1 VLVYSY
7 GFRRSKIFI
16 TLQIIPAKK
25 EKLILYHPTMKRLFL
40 ILTVMLAY
48 VSLHAQIAP
57 NKYYVQFTDKNAS
70 PYSLEEP
77 EAYLSQRALDRRAAF
92 GIPVDMK
99 DIPVN
104 PQYLQAVKDAGA
116 SILNPTKWL
125 NGVSIQ
131 TSDPAVISAI
141 EALPFVENVMK
152 SPVKLAGT
160 SDEKPFFRAESYSA
174 MAPYAVH
181 SMKDGAFYD
190 YGPSLNQ
197 IQMIKGDQLH
207 ELGYRGAG
215 LVIAVLDAGFSNTD
229 NLPVFDSLWDSGR
242 ILGTRDFIDGGP
254 LTFNKHYHGTMVL
267 SCMGGNYPGQ
277 LIGTAPEASYW
288 LFRTEDGG
296 SEYIIEEYN
305 WVTAAEFAD
314 SAGADI
320 INSSLGY
327 STFDDPSQNHTYEDM
342 DGNTTPITIG
352 ADLAAS
358 RGMVVVSSAGNSGT
372 SAWYYIT
379 APADGDSVYT
389 IGAVNHQGLP
399 ASFSSH
405 GPTADGRIKPNVAA
419 QGEGTYFA
427 SPDGSFIFGNGTS
440 FSSPIIAGMMAC
452 LWQANP
458 DMNNMELL
466 NAIQASG
473 TLASNPDNKLGYGIP
488 DFMIAHNILTVI
500 DGYEQQA
507 NGLITPFPNPFT
519 GSFEVRVETE
529 KPGTAKLTITDI
541 SGRMMHESE
550 YLLASGENQIMVSGL
565 DGLKAGIYLLKFEL
579 GTVVKTAKVVR
590 K

>member
-1 VLVYSY
+1 
-7 GFRRSKIFI
+7 
-16 TLQIIPAKK
+16 
-25 EKLILYHPTMKRLFL
+25 MKRLL
-40 ILTVMLAY
+40 SILTILLAS
-48 VSLHAQIAP
+48 VTLVAQIAP
-57 NKYYVQFTDKNAS
+57 DKYYVQFTDKNAS
-70 PYSLEEP
+70 PYSLDEP

-116 SILNPTKWL
+116 NILNPTKWL

-131 TSDPAVISAI
+131 TTDPSVVAAI
-141 EALPFVENVMK
+141 EVLPFVENVMK
-152 SPVKLAGT
+152 SPVMPGSMT
-160 SDEKPFFRAESYSA
+160 DEKPFFRAESFSST
-174 MAPYAVH
+174 APYAVH
-181 SMKDGAFYD
+181 PLKQGTYYD

-197 IQMIKGDQLH
+197 IQMLKGDQMH
-207 ELGYRGAG
+207 ELGYRGSG
-215 LVIAVLDAGFSNTD
+215 LVIAVLDAGFSNAD
-229 NLPVFDSLWDSGR
+229 DLPVFDSLWDNGQ
-242 ILGTRDFIDGGP
+242 ILGTRDFIDGGA

-277 LIGTAPEASYW
+277 LVGTAPEASYW

-305 WVTAAEFAD
+305 WVSAAEFAD

-327 STFDDPSQNHTYEDM
+327 STFDDPSQNHTYDDM

-352 ADLAAS
+352 ADVAAS
-358 RGMVVVSSAGNSGT
+358 RGMVVVNSAGNSGT

-389 IGAVNHQGLP
+389 IGAVNWQGIP
-399 ASFSSH
+399 ASFSSN
-405 GPTADGRIKPNVAA
+405 GPTADGRVKPNVAA

-427 SPDGSFIFGNGTS
+427 SPDGSFIYGNGTS

-473 TLASNPDNKLGYGIP
+473 TLAANPDNKLGYGIP
-488 DFMIAHNILTVI
+488 DFMLAHNILTVI
-500 DGYEQQA
+500 DGYEQPQT
-507 NGLITPFPNPFT
+507 GILTPFPNPFN
-519 GSFEVRVETE
+519 SAFEIRLASDIS
-529 KPGTAKLTITDI
+529 GRAKLIITDI
-541 SGRMMHESE
+541 SGRVMHESE
-550 YLLASGENQIMVSGL
+550 YLTTAGENRLMISGL
-565 DGLKAGIYLLKFEL
+565 DDLKAGIYLLKLEL
-579 GTVVKTAKVVR
+579 DSGVRTAKVV
-590 K
+590 KK